1 MASDEGLPRDFE
13 VGGKKTLVRGG
24 AGMIVVYD
32 RCA

>member
-1 MASDEGLPRDFE
+1 MVNLEGLRDFE
-13 VGGKKTLVRGG
+13 VGENPGREG

>member
-1 MASDEGLPRDFE
+1 MVNLEGLRDFE
-13 VGGKKTLVRGG
+13 LRENPGREG